1 MWIRLRALGATRVRY
16 VYRNTLY
23 ARVHAVPR
31 AHTSDFILVL
41 AHCWCCAG
49 VAGARART
57 THHVPATPDFPGA
70 FYAPVSF
77 FNTLLLLV
85 CRNQAAIQHKNRVQ
99 RKTHQDTTKQNT
111 QNCVQN
117 CITLS
122 APSAEFHTPH

>member
-1 MWIRLRALGATRVRY
+1 MWVRLRALGATRVRY

-41 AHCWCCAG
+41 AHCWCCAVVSG
-49 VAGARART
+49 VRVAGARART

-77 FNTLLLLV
+77 FYTLYW
-85 CRNQAAIQHKNRVQ
+85 CAAIQHKNRVQ

-122 APSAEFHTPH
+122 APSAEFHTLH